1 MAYILLCRGQ
11 GRSGAQAESD
21 LNEAQKFY
29 GIGTRLLRDRLTNPD
44 SASSDGNIQAVL
56 LLIAF
61 ASDNGSHEEARIHK
75 GALSRMIRQRGGLST
90 LETEVDSTLML
101 QLHSVPSSVHGHLT
115 LRCGKDCLGELRFS
129 QGLET
134 AGLTSDAFRTS

>member
-11 GRSGAQAESD
+11 GSGGAEAESD
-21 LNEAQKFY
+21 LNEAQVFY
-29 GIGTRLLRDRLTNPD
+29 GTGTRLLRDRLTNPD

-61 ASDNGSHEEARIHK
+61 ASDNGSLEEARIHT
-75 GALSRMIRQRGGLST
+75 GALSRMVRQRGGLSA
-90 LETEVDSTLML
+90 LETEVDSRLML
-101 QLHSVPSSVHGHLT
+101 QLHSVPGSVHRHLT
-115 LRCGKDCLGELRFS
+115 LQCGKDCLGELRFP

-134 AGLTSDAFRTS
+134 AELTSDVFRTS